1 VLLNAHTLNAYRVE
15 ARDLYQR
22 VFDLHATNPRI
33 NSERKLKIM
42 QELGPLADRT
52 GWLIAKYDGT
62 FDYGNVGKAFF
73 LGPNAKTFGVDIVRR
88 EHLHAARTALAE

>member
-1 VLLNAHTLNAYRVE
+1 MLLNAHTLNAYRVE

-52 GWLIAKYDGT
+52 SWFIAKYDGT
-62 FDYGNVGKAFF
+62 FDYGKAFF
-73 LGPNAKTFGVDIVRR
+73 PGPNAKTFGVDIVRR